1 MGATTHVM
9 RPRPPI
15 RALGIA
21 AVLALLGMGAFAL
34 PYFFDWSEG
43 LRIVGLVLLALGVA
57 LAVTGFTAVRR
68 LSATVVLD
76 EQGFRMETP
85 TGSQAGEW
93 GDIVKVTRSTG
104 RITLHKRDGSQVAM
118 VVPRG
123 GSGDLDELGVDI
135 ARRLNADRG
144 YAN

>member
-1 MGATTHVM
+1 MAATTHVM

-34 PYFFDWSEG
+34 QYFMNWSEA

-68 LSATVVLD
+68 LSATVSLD
-76 EQGFRMETP
+76 EQGFRMDTP

-93 GDIVKVTRSTG
+93 GEIVKVTRSTG

-123 GSGDLDELGVDI
+123 GSGDLDGLGVDI
-135 ARRLNADRG
+135 AGRLNANRG
-144 YAN
+144 YAS

>member
-1 MGATTHVM
+1 MAGTTHVM

-34 PYFFDWSEG
+34 PYLLDWSEG

-57 LAVTGFTAVRR
+57 LAVTGLTAVRR
-68 LSATVVLD
+68 LSATVLLD
-76 EQGFRMETP
+76 EQGFRMHTP
-85 TGSQAGEW
+85 TGSQEGDW
-93 GDIVKVTRSTG
+93 DDIVKVTRSTG

-123 GSGDLDELGVDI
+123 GSGDLDGLGVDI
-135 ARRLNADRG
+135 ANRLNANRG
-144 YAN
+144 YAS